1 MSNKNSETLKKIGGV
16 VLIDKDGT
24 PKLCSLEDMQFSK
37 HFTVGQLFRAVQ
49 VLNGKTI
56 EQYGNKWPSY
66 WKDKDNNVMSDSYKT
81 LIENYNNKFDSDY
94 DFLVEV
100 CNQLGEEVPE
110 VVARKTVLER
120 LELYRTGAL

>member
-1 MSNKNSETLKKIGGV
+1 MSKKNSETLKKIGGV

-24 PKLCSLEDMQFSK
+24 PKLCALEDMQYSK

-66 WKDKDNNVMSDSYKT
+66 WKDKENNIISDSYT
-81 LIENYNNKFDSDY
+81 ALIENYKNFESDY
-94 DFLVEV
+94 SFLVEV
-100 CNQLGEEVPE
+100 CNQLGEEVPKIVE
-110 VVARKTVLER
+110 RKVIQER
-120 LELYRTGAL
+120 LELYRTGNL